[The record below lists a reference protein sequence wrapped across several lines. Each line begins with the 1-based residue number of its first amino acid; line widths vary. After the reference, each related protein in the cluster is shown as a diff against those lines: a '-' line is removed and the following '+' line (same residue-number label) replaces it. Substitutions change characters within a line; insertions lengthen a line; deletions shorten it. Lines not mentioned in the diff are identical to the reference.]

1 MRILFYDKGV
11 GFLADAHLYHAVGEL
26 NTNGHEVLYVNPRQ
40 ELGREDSAARYS
52 EILLERV
59 RKEHSGKGV
68 DMFFSLGWDSSLT
81 PEAVTEISRM
91 GIPTVSFS
99 TDDLSHPF
107 RVQKLTPAFDL
118 CWTSARES
126 VGILKG
132 YGAKKV
138 LAMPFAS
145 NPHVY
150 RPLNVPEVEGICFI
164 GTAYGARA
172 RGIATMAQAGVP
184 VKVHGASPMD
194 VYGKNRGNPIT
205 RALGNFGEASERL
218 VKGMSVPGGRK
229 CIQGAVVRT
238 AQELVSRPPEK
249 DPMKGSVEYLGS
261 AGFEEMAEIFS
272 ASALS
277 FGSMEVTSTFVLKEP
292 LLFIRFREF
301 EVAMAGGVHLVNR
314 FPELEEYFEEGTE
327 MLYYDSFEELVD
339 KARHYLAPERAAT
352 RQAIRAA
359 ASRRAMGE
367 HTWSHRFGKICAE
380 LGIPF
385 TTVAD
390 SA

>member
-1 MRILFYDKGV
+1 MRIIFYDKGV
-11 GFLADAHLYHAVGEL
+11 GFLADAHHYHAVGEL
-26 NTNGHEVLYVNPRQ
+26 NANGHDVLYVNPRQ
-40 ELGREDSAARYS
+40 ELGHEDTAERYS
-52 EILLERV
+52 EMLLDRV
-59 RKEHSGKGV
+59 RKEHADKGV
-68 DMFFSLGWDSSLT
+68 DMFFSLGWDISLT
-81 PEAVTEISRM
+81 PEAVREISSL

-107 RVQKLTPAFDL
+107 RVKKLTPAFDL

-126 VGILKG
+126 IGILKG

-150 RPLNVPEVEGICFI
+150 KPMNVPEIDGICFI

-184 VKVHGASPMD
+184 VKVHGASPLD
-194 VYGKNRGNPIT
+194 VYGENRGNPIT
-205 RALGNFGEASERL
+205 RAFSNFGEASERFF
-218 VKGMSVPGGRK
+218 KGMSVPGGRK
-229 CIQGAVVRT
+229 CIQGAFVRA

-249 DPMKGSVEYLGS
+249 DRMKGTVEYLGS

-277 FGSMEVTSTFVLKEP
+277 FGSMEVTSTFVLKDP

-314 FPELEEYFEEGTE
+314 FPELEEYFDEGTE

-339 KARHYLAPERAAT
+339 KAKFYLAPERATT
-352 RQAIRAA
+352 RSEIRVA
-359 ASRRAMGE
+359 ASRRAMAE
-367 HTWSHRFGKICAE
+367 HTWSHRFEKICSE
-380 LGIPF
+380 LGLPF
-385 TTVAD
+385 TTTVT
-390 SA
+390 